1 MVNLFGL
8 FWDSAF
14 ASKLAHAHTQN
25 GFVAVVF
32 ACPRLRT
39 AAAAAAAAENARSAR
54 VTDALLN
61 WETVKYFTNE
71 SLEQEKYGEA
81 IDGYQVCAGCF
92 PRSIKI

>member
-1 MVNLFGL
+1 VLIKPVSN
-8 FWDSAF
+8 SAY
-14 ASKLAHAHTQN
+14 ASWLRH
-25 GFVAVVF
+25 GGCFVF
-32 ACPRLRT
+32 NSLRV
-39 AAAAAAAAENARSAR
+39 AAAAAAENARSAR

-92 PRSIKI
+92 PRNIEIQGNDHETLSRSS